1 MISRRTE
8 QPYICTWRWGTRF
21 WRTSKFA
28 SLPASHASSV
38 ISAMSKERYAKRKV
52 QLEPIAKELLT
63 PEYTLPPI
71 PLLPRL
77 LSLFA
82 IAFVTSQLAF

>member
-1 MISRRTE
+1 
-8 QPYICTWRWGTRF
+8 
-21 WRTSKFA
+21 
-28 SLPASHASSV
+28 
-38 ISAMSKERYAKRKV
+38 MSKERYAKRKV

-77 LSLFA
+77 PSLFA